1 MRGRRFCRPR
11 RGPSAPQH
19 GRPARMDASII
30 LGALAPL
37 FALAALWRGSRQGWR
52 GAASTWLLI
61 AILFAAVA
69 LWLRVAG

>member
-1 MRGRRFCRPR
+1 
-11 RGPSAPQH
+11 
-19 GRPARMDASII
+19 MDASII

>member
-11 RGPSAPQH
+11 RGPLGAA
-19 GRPARMDASII
+19 AREAGGMDASII